1 MRLTAHFAVYSP
13 PSPPPRPP
21 PIPPGRKRI
30 IRTII
35 VIQKLLVDVT
45 SPAVNDVN
53 SLLYCSPPYG
63 RELPTTVKIL
73 ISANNRC
80 CWQRKRLFYGTL
92 SIMVRACTKPTGPV
106 RSAAED
112 IYLEVYNI
120 YRVFKIVL
128 SQNDLFRIRKKGR
141 YALFVDPRREYGTFE
156 NAS

>member
-1 MRLTAHFAVYSP
+1 MFDGAFCGLFA
-13 PSPPPRPP
+13 PSS
-21 PIPPGRKRI
+21 PGRKRI

-53 SLLYCSPPYG
+53 SLLSCPSPYG

-92 SIMVRACTKPTGPV
+92 SIMAQACTKPTGPV

-112 IYLEVYNI
+112 IYLETYNI
-120 YRVFKIVL
+120 YGAFKIIL
-128 SQNDLFRIRKKGR
+128 SQNDALCNRKM
-141 YALFVDPRREYGTFE
+141 YYP
-156 NAS
+156 